1 MPLNEN
7 KDKKTNYEN
16 KRTRFNMRSWAVYMC
31 AINHHSRIVN

>member
-16 KRTRFNMRSWAVYMC
+16 KRTRFNMRS
-31 AINHHSRIVN
+31 